1 MIMLICFAAF
11 QARRD
16 MTDLLLLFGLGIL
29 GIFLRRFG
37 WPRPA
42 FLIGF
47 VLSGQVE
54 AYLYQAVQFN
64 GWGFVTRPG
73 VLIIGALA
81 IASLLM
87 AVCSRVSEDGSVA
100 VGAQAAE
107 QAAAAPIGGNSR
119 AERMPQIVFSVLLL
133 IVFGYGVASSYP
145 LSFLGAVFP
154 LATSALMLIFTGIIV
169 WKQLHAAPGHSTH
182 YDQEVAA
189 KIKGEHDGKSVW
201 PSVMWFAFLFGLTT
215 LAGFILS
222 LAVFIITFL
231 MARTSLGWPRSLLYA
246 AVCIAFMSTV
256 GHFMTLD
263 FPAGLLQR
271 MVELPWPLK

>member
-1 MIMLICFAAF
+1 
-11 QARRD
+11 
-16 MTDLLLLFGLGIL
+16 
-29 GIFLRRFG
+29 
-37 WPRPA
+37 
-42 FLIGF
+42 
-47 VLSGQVE
+47 
-54 AYLYQAVQFN
+54 
-64 GWGFVTRPG
+64 
-73 VLIIGALA
+73 
-81 IASLLM
+81 
-87 AVCSRVSEDGSVA
+87 
-100 VGAQAAE
+100 
-107 QAAAAPIGGNSR
+107 
-119 AERMPQIVFSVLLL
+119 
-133 IVFGYGVASSYP
+133 
-145 LSFLGAVFP
+145 
-154 LATSALMLIFTGIIV
+154 V

-215 LAGFILS
+215 LVGFILS